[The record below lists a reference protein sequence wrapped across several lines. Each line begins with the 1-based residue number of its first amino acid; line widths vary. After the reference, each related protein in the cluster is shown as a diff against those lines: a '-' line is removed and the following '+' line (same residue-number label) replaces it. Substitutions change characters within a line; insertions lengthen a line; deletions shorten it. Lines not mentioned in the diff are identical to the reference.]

1 MTNYLYGRNFKRFN
15 GIKIGMT
22 ICPKSRNDSYIKMEI
37 ERGNFEFIYEVK
49 CDNIYE
55 FDNKLK
61 ERINEFYIK
70 DTNECFNRDVIN
82 EIQIYLNDDNIEYYK
97 LTEDEIEN
105 LDYKTEEGKEMS
117 VKRGLVKFN
126 DNYYN

>member
-22 ICPKSRNDSYIKMEI
+22 ICPKSRNDIYIKMEI
-37 ERGNFEFIYEVK
+37 ERGNFEFIYEIK
-49 CDNIYE
+49 CDDIYE

-70 DTNECFNRDVIN
+70 DTNECFTPF
-82 EIQIYLNDDNIEYYK
+82 NI
-97 LTEDEIEN
+97 
-105 LDYKTEEGKEMS
+105 
-117 VKRGLVKFN
+117 
-126 DNYYN
+126 